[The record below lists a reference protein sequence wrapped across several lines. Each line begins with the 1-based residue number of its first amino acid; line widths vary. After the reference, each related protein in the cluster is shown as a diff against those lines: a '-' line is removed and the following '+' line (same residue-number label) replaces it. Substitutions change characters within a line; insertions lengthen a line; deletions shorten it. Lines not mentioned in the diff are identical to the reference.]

1 MDVTVFAKM
10 LIDLILF
17 KRVEVVKVMLNL
29 NIVIS
34 NLSRQFLTKPRIHLL
49 FFKMAEQPQKPTR
62 IVAQPRVMN
71 DQASSWNNDIR
82 VFDSNTKSCDKL
94 YL

>member
-34 NLSRQFLTKPRIHLL
+34 NLS
-49 FFKMAEQPQKPTR
+49 
-62 IVAQPRVMN
+62 
-71 DQASSWNNDIR
+71 
-82 VFDSNTKSCDKL
+82 
-94 YL
+94 